1 MQMKLRRSAIA
12 TSVLILFCSFSLVDC
27 GRNPARVVAANLP
40 PGPVPRIET
49 ISPKSSKQA
58 GPAFTLSIVGSQF
71 LPNSTVQWNGAPLP
85 TTVVNGN
92 LINAKVPANTVSEAG
107 PATIW
112 IQGPGRAAARS
123 NVVTLAIPCVVAAPT
138 PASAQTRAR
147 LGAYYF
153 DGWAGSLTTQSF
165 NGLPLGDYKDH
176 EPFSGWQDNSTCAV
190 EQQLAAAH
198 NFGINF
204 FVFDWYFNAQRQG
217 DGENLNSA
225 LQITHSLPDRH
236 GMQFAILYV
245 DEQPFIAGPQ
255 DWNSAVAEWL
265 GYMSDPAYVR
275 VNGRPLLV
283 IYDMAKLRQTF
294 GSSDN
299 VANAFSQLRAAAVAQ
314 GLPGVCIAGAFYG
327 SYDAA
332 NGTGSFPDLSTTVAE
347 GYDAITM
354 YNYAA
359 AGDNAQRPFSTLSK
373 TGQWMWEQANQKSP
387 LPFLPTAMDGW
398 DARPW
403 GEGGGWYERTPQDVA
418 DFVDSAIVWAGAHPR
433 LRPEPAT
440 APPLVLIEAWN
451 ELGEGSYIVPTA
463 GDGTSYGDALANMLQ
478 TAP

>member
-1 MQMKLRRSAIA
+1 
-12 TSVLILFCSFSLVDC
+12 
-27 GRNPARVVAANLP
+27 
-40 PGPVPRIET
+40 
-49 ISPKSSKQA
+49 
-58 GPAFTLSIVGSQF
+58 
-71 LPNSTVQWNGAPLP
+71 
-85 TTVVNGN
+85 
-92 LINAKVPANTVSEAG
+92 
-107 PATIW
+107 
-112 IQGPGRAAARS
+112 
-123 NVVTLAIPCVVAAPT
+123 
-138 PASAQTRAR
+138 
-147 LGAYYF
+147 
-153 DGWAGSLTTQSF
+153 
-165 NGLPLGDYKDH
+165 
-176 EPFSGWQDNSTCAV
+176 
-190 EQQLAAAH
+190 
-198 NFGINF
+198 
-204 FVFDWYFNAQRQG
+204 
-217 DGENLNSA
+217 
-225 LQITHSLPDRH
+225 
-236 GMQFAILYV
+236 
-245 DEQPFIAGPQ
+245 
-255 DWNSAVAEWL
+255 
-265 GYMSDPAYVR
+265 
-275 VNGRPLLV
+275 V